1 MIDGLRSEDLKYE
14 DGSFSD
20 DLTVADLISGNNVA
34 IAGSYVGVGMNV
46 TTATADGK
54 LLSAIGVGSP
64 ALVYGKL
71 AIAGVGAT
79 GAGSNVWHVFPTAFS
94 AAPTSLLVNSIETS
108 EVIFAPT
115 GSWAAGSFYVETV
128 SASQAFSWAAF
139 E

>member
-14 DGSFSD
+14 DGDFSD
-20 DLTVADLISGNNVA
+20 DLTVDDLLTANNAAITGSVVADSK
-34 IAGSYVGVGMNV
+34 M
-46 TTATADGK
+46 
-54 LLSAIGVGSP
+54 LSSIGVGSP
-64 ALVYGKL
+64 SLAYGKL

-79 GAGSNVWHVFPTAFS
+79 GAGSNVWHVYPTAFS

-139 E
+139 Q